1 LLTSCLSALQA
12 QTYQPLTIVV
22 ADNASQD
29 RSVELLRREFP
40 QISLQT
46 NDRNLGF
53 GAAHN
58 ALFRTHDAPYVL
70 VLNVDVKISPTYVQE
85 LVRILRDHPEVGM
98 VQGKVLQ
105 WAEMSMKRIDN
116 VGIRL
121 HRNRRNDL
129 IGYGEEDYGQ
139 YDEPMEVFGCDGA
152 AVLYRRA
159 MLEDI
164 RQGDEYFDEA
174 FFLFRE
180 DVDLA
185 WRARWRGWHA
195 RYQPSAIAWH
205 IRRYKPGSRRRQ
217 AAWLRRLQ
225 LRNRYF
231 LLVKHESWR
240 NLLRDAGPWA
250 WFELR
255 ALAYA
260 TFVEPHYWLAFG
272 GALRALPVLL
282 RKRREIVV
290 RRRVNANTMRQWYAR
305 AGPPMT
311 GPVSPAMVNEEAGV
325 LSGRITEHA

>member
-1 LLTSCLSALQA
+1 
-12 QTYQPLTIVV
+12 
-22 ADNASQD
+22 
-29 RSVELLRREFP
+29 
-40 QISLQT
+40 
-46 NDRNLGF
+46 
-53 GAAHN
+53 
-58 ALFRTHDAPYVL
+58 
-70 VLNVDVKISPTYVQE
+70 VDMKLSPTYVQE
-85 LVRILRDHPEVGM
+85 LVQILRDHPEVGM

-105 WAEMSMKRIDN
+105 WTEMSMERIDN

-129 IGYGEEDYGQ
+129 LGYGEEDRGQ
-139 YDEPMEVFGCDGA
+139 YNAPMEIFGCDGA
-152 AVLYRRA
+152 AVLYRRE

-164 RQGDEYFDEA
+164 KGRDEYFDEA

-185 WRARWRGWHA
+185 WRARWRGWRA
-195 RYQPSAIAWH
+195 WYQPSAVAWH
-205 IRRYKPGSRRRQ
+205 VRRYKPGSRRWH
-217 AAWLRRLQ
+217 AARLRRLQ

-272 GALRALPVLL
+272 GTLRALPALW
-282 RKRREIVV
+282 RKRREIAV
-290 RRRVNANTMRQWYAR
+290 RRRVNANTMRQWYTQAAHR
-305 AGPPMT
+305 MT
-311 GPVSPAMVNEEAGV
+311 GPVSPATVDEEAGV
-325 LSGRITEHA
+325 LSGGVAEHA